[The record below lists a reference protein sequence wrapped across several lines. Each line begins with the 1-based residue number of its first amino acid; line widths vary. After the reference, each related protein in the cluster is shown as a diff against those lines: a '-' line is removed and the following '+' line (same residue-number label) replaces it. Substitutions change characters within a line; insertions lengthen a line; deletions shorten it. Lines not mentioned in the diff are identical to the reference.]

1 GTKRRQPY
9 ASLWPKV
16 SRPASCPRPGC
27 TGAEMSSSGGASR
40 FRTGGPLLSAGDDSH
55 AHTDDYRP
63 DPPRQR
69 DVFADQSPRHK
80 RVQRVTEGRDRQ
92 HKTQIG
98 PRQRGQ
104 IESEKYAEE
113 EDAQPDKWGGEDLQ
127 ANVEQLS
134 RVEGVDLAD
143 GLHPFGQTG
152 IAERLR
158 ANGDE
163 QYDDGFHIADWDS
176 GLRIAGQYRER

>member
-1 GTKRRQPY
+1 MKRPRPS

-55 AHTDDYRP
+55 AHADDYRP

-80 RVQRVTEGRDRQ
+80 RVQSVTECRDRQ

-104 IESEKYAEE
+104 IESEKYTEE
-113 EDAQPDKWGGEDLQ
+113 ENAQPDHRVGKNLQ
-127 ANVEQLS
+127 ANIEQLD
-134 RVEGVDLAD
+134 RIERIDLAD
-143 GLHPFGQTG
+143 GFHPPGQTD

-158 ANGDE
+158 AYGDE
-163 QYDDGFHIADWDS
+163 
-176 GLRIAGQYRER
+176 